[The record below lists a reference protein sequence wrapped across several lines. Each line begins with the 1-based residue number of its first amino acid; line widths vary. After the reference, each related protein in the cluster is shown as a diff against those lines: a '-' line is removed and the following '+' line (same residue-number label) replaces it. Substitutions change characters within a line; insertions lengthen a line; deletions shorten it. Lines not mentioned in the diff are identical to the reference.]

1 MWWKKLGL
9 RLVDGTGAGLE
20 KGKSGEVE
28 GNWVENT
35 GNKTSWKW
43 DLRFEFANDLRIS
56 ISEGAQAVLDQYHFF
71 DLVLTWIDVLE
82 AVGPIESNELTSA
95 KVAKMDNDK
104 INSVMQG
111 PITKEMF
118 EEDPFYYKLVL
129 DKWSKI
135 NSPLTI

>member
-1 MWWKKLGL
+1 
-9 RLVDGTGAGLE
+9 
-20 KGKSGEVE
+20 
-28 GNWVENT
+28 
-35 GNKTSWKW
+35 
-43 DLRFEFANDLRIS
+43 
-56 ISEGAQAVLDQYHFF
+56 
-71 DLVLTWIDVLE
+71 VLE